1 MDYLAHPLWTRAVYN
16 KAEHPWWG
24 AFWGVFPDTI
34 SWVPFFF
41 YRLFTGGGGMP
52 SVVLPAWMDFL
63 YGISHSVIVFGVVI
77 GVIYILKKRIP
88 MYMWGW
94 LLHISIDVPTHAA
107 ERWPTP
113 FLWPISEVKFP
124 GVSWGTE
131 WFMIANY
138 LLLALVYVY
147 LFLEKRKEQK

>member
-1 MDYLAHPLWTRAVYN
+1 M
-16 KAEHPWWG
+16 
-24 AFWGVFPDTI
+24 
-34 SWVPFFF
+34 
-41 YRLFTGGGGMP
+41 
-52 SVVLPAWMDFL
+52 VLPAWMDFL

-88 MYMWGW
+88 IYLWGW